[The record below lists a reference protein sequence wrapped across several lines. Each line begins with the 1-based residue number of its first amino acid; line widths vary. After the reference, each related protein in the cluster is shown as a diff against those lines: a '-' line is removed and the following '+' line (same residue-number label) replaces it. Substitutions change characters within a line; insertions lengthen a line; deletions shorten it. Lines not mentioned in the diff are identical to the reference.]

1 MASKHGTQ
9 HGTRGNTAMTNKL
22 AAETS
27 PYLLQHKDNP
37 VHWRPWGDAALA
49 EAQASGKPVLLSVGY
64 AACHW
69 CHVMAHESFEDP
81 AIAHLM
87 NELFINIKV
96 DREERPDIDAVYMAA
111 LGLMG
116 QQGGW
121 PLTMFLTPQGE
132 PFWGG
137 SYFPPEPRFGRPAF
151 PDLLRRI
158 AEVFHTDMDTVR
170 DNAATVLQSLDEL
183 AAANTEAAPIQI
195 SEKILDRA
203 AQLMSQQ
210 IDAVHGGIGQAPKF
224 PQTYAMELMLRAD
237 LRQTPDKLAHAGQDH
252 DAQPNKG
259 LKTAV
264 DKTLTGMCQGG
275 IYDHLGGG
283 FARYSTDERWLVPH
297 FEKMLYDNALLIDI
311 LTLAWQSN
319 GNNLYA
325 QRIEETVTWVLD
337 EMVVAGGGFAATLDA
352 DSEGEEGRFYVWN
365 EAEIDAVLGDAAA
378 GFKAAY
384 DVTATGNWEGKVI
397 LNRSAQ
403 PALGSDEAE
412 AQLRHCRAQL
422 LQHRGQRV
430 RPGWDDKVL
439 ADWNGLMIAAMANA
453 GAVFQRP
460 AWTEAAI
467 AAYDFVTDKLCP
479 EGNLV
484 HGYRQGQAKHL
495 ALLDDYANMARAALL
510 LYELHGEDRH
520 LVQAKNWAAEV
531 EAHFADDEH
540 GGYYFSSDQAND
552 VISRMRSC
560 NDNAV
565 PSGNG
570 TMIGVLTRLWLIT
583 GEQSY
588 YAQAEALVQSFS
600 AQLTNYALAM
610 TTFLNNVAFMLAPLQ
625 IVIIG
630 QRDDKALQG
639 LLAVIHGLPLPNKVL
654 QVLAPGQALP
664 DGHPAQNMTQLDGQ
678 ATAYVCLGQTCSL
691 PQTQPAELRASL
703 DPISDAK
710 A

>member
-1 MASKHGTQ
+1 
-9 HGTRGNTAMTNKL
+9 
-22 AAETS
+22 
-27 PYLLQHKDNP
+27 
-37 VHWRPWGDAALA
+37 
-49 EAQASGKPVLLSVGY
+49 
-64 AACHW
+64 
-69 CHVMAHESFEDP
+69 
-81 AIAHLM
+81 
-87 NELFINIKV
+87 
-96 DREERPDIDAVYMAA
+96 
-111 LGLMG
+111 
-116 QQGGW
+116 
-121 PLTMFLTPQGE
+121 
-132 PFWGG
+132 
-137 SYFPPEPRFGRPAF
+137 
-151 PDLLRRI
+151 
-158 AEVFHTDMDTVR
+158 
-170 DNAATVLQSLDEL
+170 
-183 AAANTEAAPIQI
+183 
-195 SEKILDRA
+195 
-203 AQLMSQQ
+203 
-210 IDAVHGGIGQAPKF
+210 
-224 PQTYAMELMLRAD
+224 
-237 LRQTPDKLAHAGQDH
+237 
-252 DAQPNKG
+252 
-259 LKTAV
+259 
-264 DKTLTGMCQGG
+264 
-275 IYDHLGGG
+275 
-283 FARYSTDERWLVPH
+283 
-297 FEKMLYDNALLIDI
+297 
-311 LTLAWQSN
+311 
-319 GNNLYA
+319 
-325 QRIEETVTWVLD
+325 
-337 EMVVAGGGFAATLDA
+337 
-352 DSEGEEGRFYVWN
+352 
-365 EAEIDAVLGDAAA
+365 
-378 GFKAAY
+378 
-384 DVTATGNWEGKVI
+384 
-397 LNRSAQ
+397 
-403 PALGSDEAE
+403 
-412 AQLRHCRAQL
+412 
-422 LQHRGQRV
+422 
-430 RPGWDDKVL
+430 
-439 ADWNGLMIAAMANA
+439 
-453 GAVFQRP
+453 
-460 AWTEAAI
+460 TEAAI

>member
-1 MASKHGTQ
+1 
-9 HGTRGNTAMTNKL
+9 MTNEL
-22 AAETS
+22 GAETS

-37 VHWRPWGDAALA
+37 VHWQPWGDASLA
-49 EAQASGKPVLLSVGY
+49 KAQASGKPVLLSVGY

-69 CHVMAHESFEDP
+69 CHVMAHESFENP

-87 NELFINIKV
+87 NELFVNIKV

-137 SYFPPEPRFGRPAF
+137 TYFPPEPRFGRPAF

-158 AEVFHTDMDTVR
+158 AKVFHTDIDTVR
-170 DNAATVLQSLDEL
+170 DNAATILQSLDEL
-183 AAANTEAAPIQI
+183 AAANAQAAPIQI
-195 SEKILDRA
+195 NHKILDRA
-203 AQLMSQQ
+203 AELMSQQ
-210 IDAVHGGIGQAPKF
+210 LDAVHGGVGQAPKF

-237 LRQTPDKLAHAGQDH
+237 LRQDTNLQLNPGEV
-252 DAQPNKG
+252 NRN

-264 DKTLTGMCQGG
+264 DTTLTAMCQGG

-311 LTLAWQSN
+311 LTLAWQSS
-319 GNNLYA
+319 GTAPYA
-325 QRIEETVTWVLD
+325 QRVEETLIWVLN
-337 EMVVAGGGFAATLDA
+337 EMVVPDGGFAATLDA
-352 DSEGEEGRFYVWN
+352 DSEDEEGRYYVWDD
-365 EAEIDAVLGDAAA
+365 AEIAAVLGNDAAA
-378 GFKAAY
+378 FMAAY
-384 DVTATGNWEGKVI
+384 DVAQHGNWEGKVI
-397 LNRSAQ
+397 LNRTAN
-403 PALGSDEAE
+403 PKLGANKAE
-412 AQLRHCRAQL
+412 ETLRHCRKLL
-422 LQHRGQRV
+422 LQRRSQRM

-439 ADWNGLMIAAMANA
+439 ADWNGLMIAALANA

-460 AWTEAAI
+460 AWSAAAI
-467 AAYDFVTDKLCP
+467 TAYDFIITKLCP
-479 EGNLV
+479 NGALM
-484 HGYRQGQAKHL
+484 HGYRQGQAKHW

-510 LYELHGEDRH
+510 LYELHGDEGY
-520 LVQAKNWAAEV
+520 LAQATAWAAEV
-531 EAHFADDEH
+531 EAHFADTEH
-540 GGYYFSSDQAND
+540 GGYYFSSDQAGD

-570 TMIGVLTRLWLIT
+570 TMIGVLTRLWLLT
-583 GEQSY
+583 GDPTYGQR
-588 YAQAEALVQSFS
+588 AEALVGAFS
-600 AQLTNYALAM
+600 AQLTNYALVM
-610 TTFLNNVAFMLAPLQ
+610 TIFLNNVAFMLAPLQ

-630 QRDDKALQG
+630 QRDDTTVQN
-639 LLAVIHGLPLPNKVL
+639 LLAEVHSLPLPNKVL
-654 QVLAPGQALP
+654 QVVTPGQALP
-664 DGHPAQNMTQLDGQ
+664 DGHPAQNMRQLDGQ
-678 ATAYVCLGQTCSL
+678 ATAYICLGQTCSS
-691 PQTQPAELRASL
+691 PQAEPAQLRAILAATSEQ
-703 DPISDAK
+703 K